1 MTAFY
6 SLLPWIVQAT
16 VKGSVAIAIMAAAHA
31 LIGRRLRARWW
42 CVLWLVALVR
52 FVAPSTPAT
61 GWSLFNLLPAH
72 PAIELQLRAPA
83 ATMVFDAIRQRITV
97 PWWIAGWKWLV
108 AVWFAGFAI
117 IVGRMAVSTIR
128 MRSLVARARNG

>member
-52 FVAPSTPAT
+52 LVAPSTPPT
-61 GWSLFNLLPAH
+61 GWGLFNPLPAH
-72 PAIELQLRAPA
+72 PPIEPQLLAPA
-83 ATMVFDAIRQRITV
+83 ATIAFDTIRHRVTV
-97 PWWIAGWKWLV
+97 PSWV
-108 AVWFAGFAI
+108 
-117 IVGRMAVSTIR
+117 
-128 MRSLVARARNG
+128 